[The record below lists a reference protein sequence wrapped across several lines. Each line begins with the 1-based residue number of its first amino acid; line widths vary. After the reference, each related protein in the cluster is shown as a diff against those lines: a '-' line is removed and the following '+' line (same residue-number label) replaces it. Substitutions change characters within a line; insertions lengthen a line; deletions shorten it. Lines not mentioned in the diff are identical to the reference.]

1 MNGKSKICIRQS
13 KIEAPLLTRGFLPFL
28 SDSTFSRN
36 FGIKGFGDKISLK
49 PFFYQEK
56 FMSKL
61 LAAFLFLIFSCVFC
75 LAQDSTPKPTPTRGE
90 GNGIGSGDTN
100 VVTPSKSARLKG
112 IGIISKPRAN
122 YTDAAKINE
131 IEGVVR
137 VRVTFLDSGEIGSV
151 TPVSGLPYGLT
162 EQAIAA
168 ARRIKFE
175 PATRDGVPYTV
186 TKIVEYSFS
195 VYYRE
200 DDPQLEK
207 NAQILRM
214 PAPEHPQKKE
224 LRAIGGKVQ
233 VKVAFFTNG
242 TVHVMQVSSD
252 LPKEF
257 QDAARRAAEK
267 ISFDPAIHKNGDA
280 VVQSKVIEYEFK
292 PQND

>member
-1 MNGKSKICIRQS
+1 
-13 KIEAPLLTRGFLPFL
+13 
-28 SDSTFSRN
+28 
-36 FGIKGFGDKISLK
+36 
-49 PFFYQEK
+49 
-56 FMSKL
+56 MSKL

-186 TKIVEYSFS
+186 
-195 VYYRE
+195 
-200 DDPQLEK
+200 
-207 NAQILRM
+207 
-214 PAPEHPQKKE
+214 
-224 LRAIGGKVQ
+224 
-233 VKVAFFTNG
+233 
-242 TVHVMQVSSD
+242 
-252 LPKEF
+252 
-257 QDAARRAAEK
+257 
-267 ISFDPAIHKNGDA
+267 
-280 VVQSKVIEYEFK
+280 
-292 PQND
+292 